1 MAFQTKGN
9 DGLAGRRLRCGELDR
24 PVETQQMAVFMVSI
38 KQLQTKEFD
47 IFWQVSAKYKR
58 R

>member
-1 MAFQTKGN
+1 
-9 DGLAGRRLRCGELDR
+9 
-24 PVETQQMAVFMVSI
+24 MAVFMVSI